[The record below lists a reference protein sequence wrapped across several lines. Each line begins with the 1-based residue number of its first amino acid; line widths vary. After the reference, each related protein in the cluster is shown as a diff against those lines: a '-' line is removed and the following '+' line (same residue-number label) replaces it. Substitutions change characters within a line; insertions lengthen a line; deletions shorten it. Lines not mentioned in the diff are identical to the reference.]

1 MRAFN
6 FLSFHY
12 FCTMLTQGISLL
24 TIIILAFIVFD
35 FVLEFILDTMN
46 AKTWD
51 LPIPQEL
58 SGIYDEEKY
67 EKARNYHKAKE
78 KLSGISTILSTII
91 IISFLLLKGFAI
103 VHLYIAGI
111 TLSPILQALL
121 FFGAFSIASDIIG
134 LPFELYGIFVIEE
147 KFGFNKMT
155 WKTYLADKVKGYLL
169 GAIIGG
175 VLLSLFVWFYTFAG
189 NLFWIY
195 AWILFTVFTLFF
207 TMFYTSLIVPLFN
220 KLNPLEAGSLREKIE
235 AFAQKISFP
244 LTNIFVIDG
253 SKRSTK
259 ANAYF
264 SGLGSKKTIVLFD
277 TLINEQTEEELVSVL
292 AHEVG
297 HYKMKHIQKGM
308 IIGILQIGALLF
320 ILSLFI
326 NKPALSQALGLQTDV
341 PVFHLGLIAFSLL
354 YSPIS
359 TVTGIFMNIISRK
372 NEFEADDYA
381 KKHTGTGEHLITALR
396 KLSANNLSNLNPDKW
411 YVFFHYSHPPL
422 LERVRNLMK

>member
-1 MRAFN
+1 
-6 FLSFHY
+6 
-12 FCTMLTQGISLL
+12 MLTQGISIL
-24 TIIILAFIVFD
+24 TIIILAFILFD
-35 FVLEFILDTMN
+35 FVLEFILDSMN
-46 AKTWD
+46 AKSWD

-58 SGIYDEEKY
+58 NGIYDEEQY
-67 EKARNYHKAKE
+67 AKARNYHKAKE
-78 KLSGISTILSTII
+78 QLGSIATILSTLII
-91 IISFLLLKGFAI
+91 VMFLWWKGFAM
-103 VHLYIAGI
+103 VHIYISSI
-111 TLSPILQALL
+111 TQSPILQALM

-155 WKTYLADKVKGYLL
+155 WKTYVSDKIKGYLL

-189 NLFWIY
+189 KLFWVY
-195 AWILFTVFTLFF
+195 AWILFTAFTLFF
-207 TMFYTSLIVPLFN
+207 TMFYTSLIVPIFN
-220 KLNPLEAGSLREKIE
+220 KLKPLEDGSLRAKIE
-235 AFAQKISFP
+235 AFAQKINFP

-264 SGLGSKKTIVLFD
+264 SGIGSKKTIVLFD

-308 IIGILQIGALLF
+308 LIGILQMGALLF
-320 ILSLFI
+320 LLSFFI
-326 NKPALSQALGLQTDV
+326 NKPQLSQALGLQTDL
-341 PVFHLGLIAFSLL
+341 PIFHLGLIAFSLL
-354 YSPIS
+354 YSPFSMI
-359 TVTGIFMNIISRK
+359 TGIFMNIFSRK
-372 NEFEADDYA
+372 NEFEADNYA
-381 KKHTGTGEHLITALR
+381 KEHTGTGEHLITALR
-396 KLSANNLSNLNPDKW
+396 KLSANNLSNLNPNKW

>member
-1 MRAFN
+1 
-6 FLSFHY
+6 
-12 FCTMLTQGISLL
+12 MLTQGISVL
-24 TIIILAFIVFD
+24 TIIILAFIVFN
-35 FVLEFILDTMN
+35 FILEFILDLMN

-51 LPIPQEL
+51 LPIPKEL
-58 SGIYDEEKY
+58 DGIYDEEKY
-67 EKARNYHKAKE
+67 EKARQYHKSKE
-78 KLSGISTILSTII
+78 KLSSIATIFSTILII
-91 IISFLLLKGFAI
+91 LFLVFKGFAF
-103 VHLYIAGI
+103 VHLQVAAV
-111 TLSPILQALL
+111 TSSPVLQALL
-121 FFGAFSIASDIIG
+121 FFGAFSVASDIIG
-134 LPFELYGIFVIEE
+134 LPFELYGIFAIEE

-155 WKTYLADKVKGYLL
+155 WKTYLSDKLKGYAL
-169 GAIIGG
+169 GALIGG
-175 VLLSLFVWFYTFAG
+175 ILLSAFVWFYTAAG
-189 NLFWIY
+189 NLFWLY
-195 AWILFTVFTLFF
+195 AWGLFSAFTLFI
-207 TMFYTSLIVPLFN
+207 TMFYTSLIVPIFN
-220 KLNPLEAGSLREKIE
+220 KLKPLEEGSLREKIE
-235 AFAQKISFP
+235 GFAQKINFP

-308 IIGILQIGALLF
+308 IIGILQMGALLF
-320 ILSLFI
+320 LLSLFI
-326 NKPALSQALGLQTDV
+326 NKPSLSQALGLQTEI

-354 YSPIS
+354 YSPFS
-359 TVTGIFMNIISRK
+359 MVTGIFMNIISRK
-372 NEFEADDYA
+372 NEFEADNYA
-381 KKHTGTGEHLITALR
+381 KENTGSGEHLITALR

>member
-1 MRAFN
+1 
-6 FLSFHY
+6 
-12 FCTMLTQGISLL
+12 MLTQGISIL
-24 TIIILAFIVFD
+24 TITILVFIIFN
-35 FVLEFILDTMN
+35 FVLEYILDSMN
-46 AKTWD
+46 ARTWD
-51 LPIPQEL
+51 LPIPKEL
-58 SGIYDEEKY
+58 NGIYGEEKY
-67 EKARNYHKAKE
+67 EKARQYHKAKE
-78 KLSGISTILSTII
+78 KLSSVATIFSTILII
-91 IISFLLLKGFAI
+91 AFLIFKGFAL
-103 VHLYIAGI
+103 VHLQVAVI
-111 TLSPILQALL
+111 TDLPILQAIL
-121 FFGAFSIASDIIG
+121 FFAAFSIASDIIG

-155 WKTYLADKVKGYLL
+155 WKTYLADKIKGYLL

-175 VLLSLFVWFYTFAG
+175 VLLSLFVWFYTIAG
-189 NLFWIY
+189 NNFWWY
-195 AWILFTVFTLFF
+195 AWILFSAFTLFF
-207 TMFYTSLIVPLFN
+207 TMFYTSLIVPIFN
-220 KLNPLEAGSLREKIE
+220 KLQSLEAGSLREKIE
-235 AFAQKISFP
+235 NFAQKINFP

-308 IIGILQIGALLF
+308 IIGVLQMGALLF

-326 NKPALSQALGLQTDV
+326 NKPALTQALGLQTDV

-354 YSPIS
+354 YSPFSMI
-359 TVTGIFMNIISRK
+359 TGIFMNLISRK
-372 NEFEADDYA
+372 NEFEADNYA
-381 KKHTGTGEHLITALR
+381 KENTGTGEHLITALR
-396 KLSANNLSNLNPDKW
+396 KLSANNLSNLNPNKW

>member
-1 MRAFN
+1 
-6 FLSFHY
+6 
-12 FCTMLTQGISLL
+12 MLTQGISVL

-35 FVLEFILDTMN
+35 FVLEYILDTLN

-58 SGIYDEEKY
+58 SGIYDDEKY

-78 KLSGISTILSTII
+78 QLSSIATILSTII
-91 IISFLLLKGFAI
+91 IIVFLWFKGFAM
-103 VHLYIAGI
+103 VHLYLANISN
-111 TLSPILQALL
+111 SPILQAIL
-121 FFGAFSIASDIIG
+121 FFGAFAIASDIIG

-155 WKTYLADKVKGYLL
+155 WKTYISDKIKGYLL

-175 VLLSLFVWFYTFAG
+175 ILLSLFVWFYTFAG

-195 AWILFTVFTLFF
+195 AWILFTAFTLFF

-220 KLNPLEAGSLREKIE
+220 KLNPLEDGSLREKIE
-235 AFAQKISFP
+235 AFAKKINFP

-264 SGLGSKKTIVLFD
+264 SGIGNKKTIVLFD

-308 IIGILQIGALLF
+308 IIGIIQMGVLLF
-320 ILSLFI
+320 LLSIFI
-326 NKPALSQALGLQTDV
+326 NKPQLSQALGLQTDT
-341 PVFHLGLIAFSLL
+341 PIFHLGLIAFSLL

-359 TVTGIFMNIISRK
+359 TITGIFMNINSRK
-372 NEFEADDYA
+372 NEFEADNYA
-381 KKHTGTGEHLITALR
+381 KENTGTGEHLITALR
-396 KLSANNLSNLNPDKW
+396 KLSANNLSNLNPNKW

>member
-1 MRAFN
+1 
-6 FLSFHY
+6 
-12 FCTMLTQGISLL
+12 MLTQGISVL

-35 FVLEFILDTMN
+35 FVLDFILDTIN
-46 AKTWD
+46 SKTWD
-51 LPIPQEL
+51 LPIPKEL
-58 SGIYDEEKY
+58 DGIYNEEQY
-67 EKARNYHKAKE
+67 EKARQYHKAKE
-78 KLSGISTILSTII
+78 KLSSITTVFSTILII
-91 IISFLLLKGFAI
+91 VFLIFKGFAI
-103 VHLYIAGI
+103 VHLQIAAI
-111 TLSPILQALL
+111 SSSPILQALL

-155 WKTYLADKVKGYLL
+155 FKTYLSDKIKGYLL

-175 VLLSLFVWFYTFAG
+175 ALLSLFVWFYTVAG
-189 NLFWIY
+189 NNFWWY
-195 AWILFTVFTLFF
+195 AWILFSVFTLFF
-207 TMFYTSLIVPLFN
+207 TMFYTSLIVPIFN
-220 KLNPLEAGSLREKIE
+220 KLQPLETGSLREKIE
-235 AFAQKISFP
+235 AFAQKVSFP

-277 TLINEQTEEELVSVL
+277 TLINEQSEDELVSVL

-308 IIGILQIGALLF
+308 IIGVLQMGALLF

-326 NKPALSQALGLQTDV
+326 NKPALTQALGLQTDV

-354 YSPIS
+354 YSPFSMI
-359 TVTGIFMNIISRK
+359 TGIFMNILSRK
-372 NEFEADDYA
+372 NEFEADNYA
-381 KKHTGTGEHLITALR
+381 KEHTGTGEHLITALR
-396 KLSANNLSNLNPDKW
+396 KLSANNLSNLNPNKW